1 MLRFLSPSHALQ
13 LDMIVIGLGDFYN
26 IKLEVFGFDVH
37 VPFVIH
43 AFHAE
48 TVMAQKLLAKTLNI

>member
-1 MLRFLSPSHALQ
+1 
-13 LDMIVIGLGDFYN
+13 MIVIGLGDFYN